1 MTHVALLGDN
11 KQINLWSSQEPQLR
25 QVTYP
30 LLEGESSPCLWPTW
44 SKDGQ
49 WLAYFQP
56 LQPNTPAR
64 LCIAEVNGMDMVVLA
79 EFRDRQPI
87 YMHWSPTGKHLAV
100 VEQSPEGL
108 ELVVYPVNGS
118 RSIPIDDGAPIFF
131 EWVPDGSGLVAH
143 VVHPIRQ
150 TSRVQY
156 YSLEDSDTDWVIS
169 EDSGGFCS
177 PLFLGDKLIFAEQLA
192 GHTHL
197 KSFCL
202 QSESDNTIG
211 VFDGIVSMQPRP
223 FHPQIAIGLSGPEPG
238 MQRGIQLLDISN
250 GQVETIAENQDKR
263 LTWQSMF
270 WTPDGSK
277 LLLSAVNGP
286 QRWLEWQFWS
296 EEGHHIINQFLP
308 TREQVFFL
316 HFFEQFSLSHQII
329 SNDSERFY
337 FSGYEPPSQR
347 LDAPARPWVFEGSFV
362 EGGEFQAIEHG
373 LFPVVQPES
382 QSE

>member
-1 MTHVALLGDN
+1 MAHVALLGDN
-11 KQINLWSSQEPQLR
+11 KQINLWDIQESQFR

-30 LLEGESSPCLWPTW
+30 LLEGETVPCLWPTW

-49 WLAYFQP
+49 WIAYFQP
-56 LQPNTPAR
+56 LQSSGPAR
-64 LCIAEVNGMDMVVLA
+64 LCIAQVNGLDMAVLA

-108 ELVVYPVNGS
+108 ELVVYPINGS
-118 RSIPIDDGAPIFF
+118 SSIPIDDGAPIFF

-169 EDSGGFCS
+169 ADSGGFCA
-177 PLFLGDKLIFAEQLA
+177 PIFWNNKLIFAEQIV
-192 GHTHL
+192 GQTHL
-197 KSFCL
+197 QAFCL
-202 QSESDNTIG
+202 QTEQSNTIG
-211 VFDGIVSMQPRP
+211 VFDGVVSIQPRP
-223 FHPQIAIGLSGPEPG
+223 LHSQIAVGLSGSQPG
-238 MQRGIQLLDISN
+238 MHKGIQLLDLET
-250 GQVETIAENQDKR
+250 GQVETIGENQDKR

-277 LLLSAVNGP
+277 MLLSAVNGA
-286 QRWLEWQFWS
+286 QRWIEWQFWS
-296 EEGHHIINQFLP
+296 EEGLQIINQFLP

-329 SNDSERFY
+329 SNDSNHFY
-337 FSGYEPPSQR
+337 FSGYEPPTQR
-347 LDAPARPWVFEGSFV
+347 LDAPARPWMFEGSFV
-362 EGGEFQAIEHG
+362 KGAEFRAIEHG
-373 LFPVVQPES
+373 LFPVVQPKS
-382 QSE
+382 